1 MAVTYDQPGIRY
13 DHPGVTYDGVIST
26 VTDGNSRST
35 ATQARNSAPTATQAT
50 PSVPATG
57 GGFSS
62 RPEHT

>member
-26 VTDGNSRST
+26 VNDGNSR
-35 ATQARNSAPTATQAT
+35 PTATQAKNSA
-50 PSVPATG
+50 PQIG

-62 RPEHT
+62 RPETT